1 MKFYKCEGCGNF
13 ITFLNEKSGCTPKCC
28 GETMNEV
35 IPNTTD
41 AANEKHV
48 PVIEKN
54 GNIVKVTVGS
64 VEHPM
69 VEKHYI
75 QYRNYAVYIDG
86 EKQDVVVP
94 RSERFVHNGWKK
106 IKSEDPYFVVEME
119 KRKISTILFES
130 DLRIVF

>member
-1 MKFYKCEGCGNF
+1 MVNMDMHYLLA
-13 ITFLNEKSGCTPKCC
+13 ITIDL
-28 GETMNEV
+28 EV
-35 IPNTTD
+35 KGVRIDP
-41 AANEKHV
+41 
-48 PVIEKN
+48 I
-54 GNIVKVTVGS
+54 
-64 VEHPM
+64 
-69 VEKHYI
+69 EKHYI